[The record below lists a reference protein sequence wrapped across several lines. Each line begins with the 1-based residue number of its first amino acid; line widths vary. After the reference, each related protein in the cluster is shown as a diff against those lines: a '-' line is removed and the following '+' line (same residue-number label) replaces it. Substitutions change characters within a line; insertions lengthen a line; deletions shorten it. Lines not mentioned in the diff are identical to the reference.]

1 VKSAV
6 IFLEELRDSRNISVR
21 EIAIAQHV
29 IPNSDALDKVLRYET
44 TIERQLG
51 RSVDRL
57 ERLQRR
63 GKGETLLPPVSIR
76 LTRG

>member
-1 VKSAV
+1 LLLAIFTVKSA
-6 IFLEELRDSRNISVR
+6 IMLLEDMRLSRNTSVR
-21 EIAIAQHV
+21 EIAIAQHL

-63 GKGETLLPPVSIR
+63 REGK
-76 LTRG
+76 